1 MQLVIRQ
8 SNAIVFY
15 CYRVQYYT
23 LLSQSKCRYFYV
35 LAIIS
40 NKSKLFIFFEYVS
53 FARARWSAVQ
63 LNFQGVIKKPFQKC
77 VFSFLYYSF
86 FFSVKYSAIIFLY
99 FVMFWNVNLLDF
111 KYAILRYA
119 ILCVP
124 WLSRCVIVS
133 MIT

>member
-63 LNFQGVIKKPFQKC
+63 LNFQGVIKKPFRNAC
-77 VFSFLYYSF
+77 FPFF
-86 FFSVKYSAIIFLY
+86 ITRFFSQWNTIIFLY

-111 KYAILRYA
+111 KCAILSYA